1 LRHRPLS
8 RRCDI
13 SGILIGRSSKC
24 RSWCVASELAFVF
37 GAHSEYGH
45 PDAKDRGEANANY
58 DFAD

>member
-1 LRHRPLS
+1 LRHRALS
-8 RRCDI
+8 RRCALC
-13 SGILIGRSSKC
+13 GILIGRSSKC
-24 RSWCVASELAFVF
+24 WSRCVASKLGFVF